1 VQYLHVAQSG
11 TVPMPK
17 AIMTKGRW
25 SSARIDDSG
34 GGLQLVKS
42 AVQQV
47 LYDNLDPTSLL
58 ERVTRASIDLLEAAD
73 GATVHMIYGGRI
85 RTMAASG
92 RVVGRVGDEF
102 ALTGTLAG
110 EAAARGVPMRC
121 DDVHA
126 DERIPDKVRRGETRS
141 VIAAPLLAGDHVIG
155 LLGVMSPRLA
165 AFDDFDL
172 EAIGRVCSFVGA
184 TVAASLATTAAAREA
199 LESICDPS
207 ALEDCC
213 RGGREV
219 GDFLAEVTCP
229 GAVSALRARG
239 RISQAIAEGQ
249 PRCAVQ
255 PIIRL
260 SDGQLVGAEAL
271 ARFGGIPRRG
281 PDLWFAEAHGVGL
294 GIELE
299 TVAVRQALQTL
310 DALPDLKLI
319 SINVTQDMLVSG
331 ALPALLDG
339 YPGSRVLLE
348 LTEHV
353 AICDYG
359 PVRRTVDD
367 LRRRGVGL
375 AIDDVGAGYSC
386 FRHIVELEPEC
397 IKLDRTFM
405 EGVETKRAWEAMAKA
420 LIEMADAT
428 GARVI
433 AEGIETEAHL
443 ALARELGAG
452 YGQGYLIA
460 RPSEPQ
466 AMPMTFEDLPPAL
479 GAAARTAA

>member
-1 VQYLHVAQSG
+1 
-11 TVPMPK
+11 
-17 AIMTKGRW
+17 
-25 SSARIDDSG
+25 
-34 GGLQLVKS
+34 
-42 AVQQV
+42 
-47 LYDNLDPTSLL
+47 
-58 ERVTRASIDLLEAAD
+58 
-73 GATVHMIYGGRI
+73 
-85 RTMAASG
+85 
-92 RVVGRVGDEF
+92 
-102 ALTGTLAG
+102 
-110 EAAARGVPMRC
+110 MRS

-155 LLGVMSPRLA
+155 LLGVMSPSVA
-165 AFDDFDL
+165 AFDDVDL

-184 TVAASLATTAAAREA
+184 TVAASLATMAAAREA

-207 ALEDCC
+207 ALDDCC
-213 RGGREV
+213 RGAHAL

-239 RISQAIAEGQ
+239 RINQAIAEGQ

-260 SDGQLVGAEAL
+260 SDGELVGAEAL
-271 ARFGGIPRRG
+271 ARFSGIPRRG

-299 TVAVRQALQTL
+299 TVAVRQALRTL
-310 DALPDLKLI
+310 DVLPDLNLL

-405 EGVETKRAWEAMAKA
+405 EGVETKRAWEAMARA

-460 RPSEPQ
+460 RPGEPE

-479 GAAARTAA
+479 PAAARTAA

>member
-1 VQYLHVAQSG
+1 
-11 TVPMPK
+11 MPK

-47 LYDNLDPTSLL
+47 LYDDLDPTSLL
-58 ERVTRASIDLLEAAD
+58 ERVTRASIDLLQAAD
-73 GATVHMIYGGRI
+73 GATVHMIYGGRM

-102 ALTGTLAG
+102 ALAGTLAG
-110 EAAARGVPMRC
+110 EAAARRTPLRC
-121 DDVHA
+121 DDVHG
-126 DERIPDKVRRGETRS
+126 DERIPDKVRRGATRS
-141 VIAAPLLAGDHVIG
+141 VIAAPLLAGDQVIG
-155 LLGVMSPRLA
+155 LLGVMSPRVA
-165 AFDDFDL
+165 AFDDGDL

-184 TVAASLATTAAAREA
+184 TVAASLSTTGAAREA

-207 ALEDCC
+207 ALTDSHEGS
-213 RGGREV
+213 RHLGE
-219 GDFLAEVTCP
+219 FLAEVTCP
-229 GAVSALRARG
+229 GAVAALRARRRIG
-239 RISQAIAEGQ
+239 RAIAEGQ

-260 SDGQLVGAEAL
+260 GDGKLVGAEAL
-271 ARFGGIPRRG
+271 ARFNAIPRRG
-281 PDLWFAEAHGVGL
+281 PDLWFAEAHEVGL

-299 TVAVRQALQTL
+299 TVAVRRALQTL
-310 DALPDLKLI
+310 DVLPDLRII

-331 ALPALLDG
+331 VLPSLLDE

-359 PVRRTVDD
+359 PVRRTVDE

-397 IKLDRTFM
+397 IKLDRTFI
-405 EGVETKRAWEAMAKA
+405 EGVETKRAWAAMAKA

-443 ALARELGAG
+443 TLARELGAG

-460 RPSEPQ
+460 RPSEPE
-466 AMPMTFEDLPPAL
+466 AMPTTFEDLPPAL
-479 GAAARTAA
+479 PAAARAAA

>member
-1 VQYLHVAQSG
+1 
-11 TVPMPK
+11 
-17 AIMTKGRW
+17 
-25 SSARIDDSG
+25 
-34 GGLQLVKS
+34 LVKS

-58 ERVTRASIDLLEAAD
+58 ERVTRASIELLQAAD
-73 GATVHMIYGGRI
+73 GATVHMIYGGRM

-102 ALTGTLAG
+102 ALAGTLAG
-110 EAAARGVPMRC
+110 EAAARRVPLRC

-126 DERIPDKVRRGETRS
+126 DERIPEKVRRGETRS

-155 LLGVMSPRLA
+155 LLGVMSPRVA
-165 AFDDFDL
+165 AFDDLDL

-184 TVAASLATTAAAREA
+184 TVAASLATTGAARDA
-199 LESICDPS
+199 LESVCNPA
-207 ALEDCC
+207 ALSDADACPAPEREERGADCC
-213 RGGREV
+213 QGGREL
-219 GDFLAEVTCP
+219 GEFLAEVTCP
-229 GAVSALRARG
+229 GAVSALRARRRVG
-239 RISQAIAEGQ
+239 QAIAEGQ
-249 PRCAVQ
+249 PGIAVQ

-260 SDGQLVGAEAL
+260 ADGELVGAEAL
-271 ARFGGIPRRG
+271 ARFTGIPRRG
-281 PDLWFAEAHGVGL
+281 PDLWFAEAHEVGL

-299 TVAVRQALQTL
+299 TVAVRHALQML
-310 DALPDLKLI
+310 GALPDLKLI

-331 ALPALLDG
+331 ALPSLLDG
-339 YPGSRVLLE
+339 YPGDRVLLE

-359 PVRRTVDD
+359 PVRRTVDE

-397 IKLDRTFM
+397 IKLDRTFI
-405 EGVETKRAWEAMAKA
+405 EGVESKRAWAAMAKA

-460 RPSEPQ
+460 RPGAPE
-466 AMPMTFEDLPPAL
+466 AMPMTFENLSPARP
-479 GAAARTAA
+479 AAARAAA